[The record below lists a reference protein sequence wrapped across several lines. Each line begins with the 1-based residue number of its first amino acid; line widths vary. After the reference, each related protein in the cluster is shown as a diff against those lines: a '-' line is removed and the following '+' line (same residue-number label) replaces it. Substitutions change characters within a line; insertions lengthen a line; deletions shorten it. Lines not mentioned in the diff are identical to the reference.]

1 MAEDGKIVK
10 DTFPVVGMSC
20 AACASRVEKTL
31 AGQPGVRMAA
41 VNYAAATVKVEY
53 DRTECTAESLQK
65 AVQDA
70 GYDLLVQKDGNAAD
84 EAEKAHDER
93 YAQLKSRTIWA
104 IVLSLPVAVIGMFFM
119 DMPYAEYIMWALS
132 TPVVFWLGRGF
143 FISAWKQLRHR
154 TANMDTLVANSTG
167 IAYLFS
173 VFNMLFPEFWLSRGI
188 EPHVYFEASSV
199 IIAFILLGRLMEEK
213 AKGNTSDAIKKLMG
227 LQPKT
232 VTVISRGNNC
242 PMEYMEIPVG
252 AVRPGDIIAVKPGE
266 RVAVDGTVTEGSSYV
281 DESMLSG
288 EPVPVAKRK
297 DSKVFAGTIN
307 QKGSFRFCADKVGTD
322 TLLSKIIAMVQ
333 DAQGSKAPVQK
344 LVDRIAA
351 VFVPVIMGIALLSFI
366 LWAVLDGENGV
377 THGLLAMVTV
387 LIIACPCALGLATP
401 TAIMVGIGK
410 GAENGILI
418 KDAESIE
425 TARKIDT
432 VVLDKTGTVTEGRPE
447 VTHLIWSL
455 PEVPSWSDIMKR
467 EADSASGAQDT
478 KVSRETY
485 LKNIFFSLE
494 KLSEHPLAEAVIKY
508 LKGSSEVSVKEFE
521 SITGEGVT
529 GVCEGSR
536 YFAGNLRLMKKNGI
550 SISPDLSLKADELT
564 AEARTVIW
572 FSDEKNAL
580 ALAAVTDRV
589 KESSIR
595 AVRTLQDEGIEV
607 YMLTGDNE
615 ETAAAVAAQAGIR
628 HFKAGVLPQDK
639 AGFIR
644 NLQQQKGRKVAMAG
658 DGINDSAALAQADL
672 GIAMGGGSDIA
683 MDVAGVTIISSDLSK
698 IPEALRLSRL
708 TVRTIRQNLFWAFI
722 YNMIGVPIAAGIL
735 YPVNGF
741 LLNPMIAGAAMAFSS
756 VSVVSNSLRL
766 KRKKLDAA
774 APLSGRKKD
783 KENSSETSD
792 YGYNTDSCLTND
804 SCHKE
809 INGKSSDMT
818 TENGIDRCRTQNAGY
833 GENYETADKEKAKK
847 TEYKDIKKEKI
858 MKKEFTVEGMMCN
871 HCRMHV
877 EKALNKLEG
886 VNATVTL
893 EPPVA
898 TVEFTGGREYT
909 LEELQKQVSEEAGDY
924 NLK

>member
-10 DTFPVVGMSC
+10 ETFPVVGMSC

-232 VTVISRGNNC
+232 VTVMSRGNNC
-242 PMEYMEIPVG
+242 PMDYMEIPVG

-307 QKGSFRFCADKVGTD
+307 QKGSFRFRADKVGTD

-333 DAQGSKAPVQK
+333 DAQDSKAPVQK

-455 PEVPSWSDIMKR
+455 PEAPSWSDIMKR

-494 KLSEHPLAEAVIKY
+494 KLSEHPLAEAVVKY
-508 LKGSSEVSVKEFE
+508 LKGSSEVKVKEFE

-536 YFAGNLRLMKKNGI
+536 YFAGNLRLMKKKGI
-550 SISPDLSLKADELT
+550 SISPDLSQKAEELT

-580 ALAAVTDRV
+580 ALAAVTDRI

-615 ETAAAVAAQAGIR
+615 ATAAAVAAQAGIR

-644 NLQQQKGRKVAMAG
+644 NLQQKGRKVAMAG

-774 APLSGRKKD
+774 TPLSGRKKD

-818 TENGIDRCRTQNAGY
+818 TENGIDRCRTINAGY
-833 GENYETADKEKAKK
+833 GENDETADRKNAKN
-847 TEYKDIKKEKI
+847 TENNNIKKGKI

-877 EKALNKLEG
+877 KKALNRLEG

-893 EPPVA
+893 DPPVA

>member
-1 MAEDGKIVK
+1 M
-10 DTFPVVGMSC
+10 
-20 AACASRVEKTL
+20 
-31 AGQPGVRMAA
+31 
-41 VNYAAATVKVEY
+41 
-53 DRTECTAESLQK
+53 
-65 AVQDA
+65 
-70 GYDLLVQKDGNAAD
+70 
-84 EAEKAHDER
+84 
-93 YAQLKSRTIWA
+93 
-104 IVLSLPVAVIGMFFM
+104 
-119 DMPYAEYIMWALS
+119 
-132 TPVVFWLGRGF
+132 
-143 FISAWKQLRHR
+143 
-154 TANMDTLVANSTG
+154 
-167 IAYLFS
+167 
-173 VFNMLFPEFWLSRGI
+173 
-188 EPHVYFEASSV
+188 
-199 IIAFILLGRLMEEK
+199 
-213 AKGNTSDAIKKLMG
+213 
-227 LQPKT
+227 
-232 VTVISRGNNC
+232 
-242 PMEYMEIPVG
+242 
-252 AVRPGDIIAVKPGE
+252 
-266 RVAVDGTVTEGSSYV
+266 
-281 DESMLSG
+281 
-288 EPVPVAKRK
+288 PVAKRK

-307 QKGSFRFCADKVGTD
+307 QKGSFRFRADKVGTD

-447 VTHLIWSL
+447 VTHLIWSR
-455 PEVPSWSDIMKR
+455 PEAPSWPDIMKR

-494 KLSEHPLAEAVIKY
+494 KLSEHPLAEAVVKY
-508 LKGSSEVSVKEFE
+508 LKGSSEVKVKEFE

-550 SISPDLSLKADELT
+550 SISPDLSQKAEELT

-572 FSDEKNAL
+572 FSDEKSAL
-580 ALAAVTDRV
+580 ALAAVTDRI

-595 AVRTLQDEGIEV
+595 AVHTLQNEGIEV

-615 ETAAAVAAQAGIR
+615 ATAAAVAAQAGIR

-644 NLQQQKGRKVAMAG
+644 NLQQKGRKVAMAG

-766 KRKKLDAA
+766 KRKKLDADT
-774 APLSGRKKD
+774 PLSGRKKD

-818 TENGIDRCRTQNAGY
+818 TENGIDRCRTINAGY
-833 GENYETADKEKAKK
+833 GENDETADRKNAKN
-847 TEYKDIKKEKI
+847 TENNNIKKEKI

-924 NLK
+924 TLK

>member
-31 AGQPGVRMAA
+31 AGQTGVRTAA

-53 DRTECTAESLQK
+53 DRTACTAESLQK

-104 IVLSLPVAVIGMFFM
+104 IALSLPVAVIGMFFM

-252 AVRPGDIIAVKPGE
+252 SVRPGDIIAVKPGE

-307 QKGSFRFCADKVGTD
+307 QKGSFRFRADKVGTD

-432 VVLDKTGTVTEGRPE
+432 VVLDKTGTVTEGHPE

-455 PEVPSWSDIMKR
+455 PETPSWPDIMKR
-467 EADSASGAQDT
+467 EAGSASGAQDT

-485 LKNIFFSLE
+485 LRNIFFSLE
-494 KLSEHPLAEAVIKY
+494 KLSEHPLAEAVVKY
-508 LKGSSEVSVKEFE
+508 LKDSSEVSVKEFE

-550 SISPDLSLKADELT
+550 SISPDLSQKAEELT

-580 ALAAVTDRV
+580 ALAAVTDRI

-595 AVRTLQDEGIEV
+595 AVHTLQNEGIEV

-615 ETAAAVAAQAGIR
+615 ATAAAVAAQTGIR

-644 NLQQQKGRKVAMAG
+644 NLQQKGRKVAMAG

-722 YNMIGVPIAAGIL
+722 YNMTGVPIAAGIL

-774 APLSGRKKD
+774 VPLSGRKNEHENPSDTQD
-783 KENSSETSD
+783 KRN
-792 YGYNTDSCLTND
+792 NADSCR
-804 SCHKE
+804 
-809 INGKSSDMT
+809 T
-818 TENGIDRCRTQNAGY
+818 TENGMDRCRTKNAGY

-877 EKALNKLEG
+877 EKALNRLEG

-893 EPPVA
+893 DPPVA
-898 TVEFTGGREYT
+898 TVEFTGAHEYT

-924 NLK
+924 ILK